1 MEITKMLTISTA
13 HVKPS
18 THKELIRASDPH
30 FQSTCVFDYNIPFA
44 VYRKGDYGFIIYIT
58 EDTMDRALMGELC
71 PNDLTKV
78 ALYTVDHE
86 CNVLCLDADG
96 EILPDLPNYKDL
108 Y

>member
-13 HVKPS
+13 HMKPS

-58 EDTMDRALMGELC
+58 EDTMDRAIIGELC
-71 PNDLTKV
+71 PRDLLK
-78 ALYTVDHE
+78 AAIFAGEHE
-86 CNVLCLDADG
+86 CNILCLDRDG
-96 EILPDLPNYKDL
+96 EILPELTDYSEL